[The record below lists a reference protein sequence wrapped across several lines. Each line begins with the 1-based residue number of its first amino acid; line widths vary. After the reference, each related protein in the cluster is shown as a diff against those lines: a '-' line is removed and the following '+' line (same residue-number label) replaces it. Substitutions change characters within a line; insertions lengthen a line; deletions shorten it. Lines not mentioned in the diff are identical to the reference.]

1 MHMELDIEH
10 LLGAA
15 RTLDFP
21 ALLPLRGTCK
31 TIRFLVDHQLAT
43 VNALDTALRTLCSG
57 FFWQPPCSF
66 YINSLPQYGTWNDDN
81 SVSQWFESL
90 PEECAEGLMPF
101 TSAILSRILNFK
113 GPVVLLGG
121 AAKEVWWEIADM
133 PVLTSMPEVAQAWHA
148 WLEGI
153 EEDRTRMSHLAP
165 LGPGF
170 NDALTDIAVSQAW
183 GEEIRAHVAAAR
195 CLMQI
200 LVNRHHMTFTFLHAK
215 LIGEFVKDYGPIA
228 EIRQIFYEEPKYAPT
243 HLLASTLL

>member
-1 MHMELDIEH
+1 MHMEFDIEH
-10 LLGAA
+10 ILGAA

-43 VNALDTALRTLCSG
+43 VNALDTALRTLRSG
-57 FFWQPPCSF
+57 FFWQPPCSL
-66 YINSLPQYGTWNDDN
+66 YINFLPQYGTWNDDN
-81 SVSQWFESL
+81 YVSQWFESL
-90 PEECAEGLMPF
+90 PDECGEGLMPF

-113 GPVVLLGG
+113 GPAVLLGG

-133 PVLTSMPEVAQAWHA
+133 PVLTSMPEVAQAWRA
-148 WLEGI
+148 WLEDM
-153 EEDRTRMSHLAP
+153 EENEAI
-165 LGPGF
+165 
-170 NDALTDIAVSQAW
+170 ALRIHRV
-183 GEEIRAHVAAAR
+183 HVGSVL

-215 LIGEFVKDYGPIA
+215 LLGEFVKDHGPIA

-243 HLLASTLL
+243 HLLASALL

>member
-10 LLGAA
+10 ILGAA

-43 VNALDTALRTLCSG
+43 VNALDTALRTLRSG

-66 YINSLPQYGTWNDDN
+66 YINGLPQYGTWNDDN

-101 TSAILSRILNFK
+101 TSAILLRILNFK

-133 PVLTSMPEVAQAWHA
+133 PVLTSMPEVAQAWRA
-148 WLEGI
+148 WR
-153 EEDRTRMSHLAP
+153 EDMGWVAMP
-165 LGPGF
+165 LCQEHR
-170 NDALTDIAVSQAW
+170 V
-183 GEEIRAHVAAAR
+183 HVGSVL

-215 LIGEFVKDYGPIA
+215 LLGEFVKDHGPIA

>member
-10 LLGAA
+10 ILGAA

-21 ALLPLRGTCK
+21 ALLPLRRTCK

-43 VNALDTALRTLCSG
+43 VNALDTALRTLRSG
-57 FFWQPPCSF
+57 FFWQPPCSL
-66 YINSLPQYGTWNDDN
+66 YINFLPQYGTWNDDN
-81 SVSQWFESL
+81 YVSQWFESL

-101 TSAILSRILNFK
+101 TSAILLRILNFK

-121 AAKEVWWEIADM
+121 AAKEVWWEITDM
-133 PVLTSMPEVAQAWHA
+133 PVLTSMPEVAQAWRA
-148 WLEGI
+148 WR
-153 EEDRTRMSHLAP
+153 EDMGWVAMP
-165 LGPGF
+165 LCQEHR
-170 NDALTDIAVSQAW
+170 V
-183 GEEIRAHVAAAR
+183 HVGSVL

-215 LIGEFVKDYGPIA
+215 LLGEFVKDHGPIA

>member
-10 LLGAA
+10 ILGAA

-43 VNALDTALRTLCSG
+43 VNALDTALRTLRSG

-66 YINSLPQYGTWNDDN
+66 YINGLPQYGTWNDDN
-81 SVSQWFESL
+81 YVSQWCESL
-90 PEECAEGLMPF
+90 PDECGEGLMPF

-113 GPVVLLGG
+113 GPAVLLGG

-133 PVLTSMPEVAQAWHA
+133 PVLTSMPEVAQAWRA
-148 WLEGI
+148 WLEDM
-153 EEDRTRMSHLAP
+153 EENEAI
-165 LGPGF
+165 
-170 NDALTDIAVSQAW
+170 ALRIHRV
-183 GEEIRAHVAAAR
+183 HVGSVL

-215 LIGEFVKDYGPIA
+215 LLGEFVKDHGPIA

>member
-10 LLGAA
+10 ILGAA

-66 YINSLPQYGTWNDDN
+66 YINGLPQYGTWNDDN

-133 PVLTSMPEVAQAWHA
+133 PVLTSMPEVAQAWRA
-148 WLEGI
+148 WLEDM
-153 EEDRTRMSHLAP
+153 EESEAI
-165 LGPGF
+165 
-170 NDALTDIAVSQAW
+170 ALRIHRV
-183 GEEIRAHVAAAR
+183 HVGSVL

-215 LIGEFVKDYGPIA
+215 LLGEFVKDHGPIA